1 MNLRKRD
8 ILKGLGYGILG
19 AGSSAI
25 TMHYLEKKEIEKH
38 IHTRKNNDNK
48 TLTSEFVDNS
58 DKIQEQ
64 RKKADAETK
73 ELAIKI
79 QNYLVL
85 LNVKGKVRET
95 FTSNRSAIIIY
106 QLPENITQIPNIH
119 ALEKGISDYLKKK
132 RTFVKTLGVLED
144 RLEINVSLDRE
155 NQVPVNTK
163 ELFQ

>member
-1 MNLRKRD
+1 MNLQKRD

-19 AGSSAI
+19 ASSSAI
-25 TMHYLEKKEIEKH
+25 TMHYLERKESD
-38 IHTRKNNDNK
+38 HTRKNNDNK

-79 QNYLVL
+79 ENYLVL

-106 QLPENITQIPNIH
+106 QLPVNITQIPNIH
-119 ALEKGISDYLKKK
+119 ALENGISDYLKKK
-132 RTFVKTLGVLED
+132 RTFVKMLGVLED

>member
-19 AGSSAI
+19 ASSSAI
-25 TMHYLEKKEIEKH
+25 TTHYLERKESD
-38 IHTRKNNDNK
+38 HTRKNNNNK
-48 TLTSEFVDNS
+48 TLTSEFVDIS

-95 FTSNRSAIIIY
+95 YTSNRSAIIIY

-119 ALEKGISDYLKKK
+119 ALENGISDYLKKK
-132 RTFVKTLGVLED
+132 RTFVRTLGVLED